1 MRTLNIEKQLK
12 RTMQDINK
20 PLRNAFETIR
30 NSREDA
36 LYKISLQTF
45 FKGQAQTSG
54 LKDEVGVLEKIGY
67 AEAIILH
74 RLKDMPLACH
84 LRRLGINSIK

>member
-1 MRTLNIEKQLK
+1 MKQL
-12 RTMQDINK
+12 NNA
-20 PLRNAFETIR
+20 LRNTFETIR
-30 NSREDA
+30 TSREDA

-67 AEAIILH
+67 AEAIVLH

-84 LRRLGINSIK
+84 LRRFGINSIK